1 MTKQNNT
8 IHYKGK
14 EFSYYEATQIQ
25 RQMERDIRNIKK
37 SILMYN
43 EIDD

>member
-1 MTKQNNT
+1 
-8 IHYKGK
+8 
-14 EFSYYEATQIQ
+14 
-25 RQMERDIRNIKK
+25 MERDIRNIKK